1 MRYHTSMNLEACPH
15 CNGPLRTVKKA
26 CASCGLQFEAQFDES
41 PLMLLSGVEKEF
53 VLDFVLCGGS
63 FKALAEKRG
72 LSYPTVR
79 ARLNRIIDRL
89 EHETRGAEGASL
101 RTDVDA
107 LIDAVDAGTL
117 DPEAAIRELRKHKKE
132 EGA

>member
-1 MRYHTSMNLEACPH
+1 
-15 CNGPLRTVKKA
+15 
-26 CASCGLQFEAQFDES
+26 
-41 PLMLLSGVEKEF
+41 MLLSGAEKEF
-53 VLDFVLCGGS
+53 VLDFVLCSGS

-79 ARLNRIIDRL
+79 AQLNRIIARL
-89 EHETRGAEGASL
+89 EQERSGAGGPSVRA
-101 RTDVDA
+101 DVDA

-117 DPEAAIRELRKHKKE
+117 DPETAIRELRRQRKG